1 MGKQLSN
8 IYRLG
13 IKELISLR
21 SDPVMV
27 LLILYVFTVAIYTV
41 ATGGSVEIE
50 NASIAVV
57 DEDRSPLSRRIGAA
71 LLKPYFHA
79 PAKLGV
85 EEIDAAMATGRY
97 TFVIDIPPDF
107 QKDAMAG
114 RSPAIQVNVD
124 ATAVSQAGIGAVYL
138 QNIIA
143 QEVLAFMQK
152 QDVMLT
158 LPVDLVVRAKFNPN
172 LRSSWFNAVMELINN
187 VTILA
192 ILLTG
197 AAVTREREHG
207 TIEHLLVM
215 PLHPA
220 EIMLAKVWANGLIIV
235 IAATLSLYL
244 VVHWLLNVP
253 IMGSVSLFVLGTVMY
268 LFSVTSLG
276 IFLATLTRSMP
287 QFGLLAIP
295 VFVSM
300 YLLSGGT
307 TPLDSMPEWLQIVMQ
322 FSPSTHFV
330 SLAQAILYRGA
341 GLDVVWSSLLAI
353 TAIGAVFFLVAL
365 GLFRRTVS
373 LTQV

>member
-1 MGKQLSN
+1 MRMQLDN
-8 IYRLG
+8 IYHLG

-41 ATGGSVEIE
+41 ATG
-50 NASIAVV
+50 ASIEVENVSIAIA
-57 DEDRSPLSRRIGAA
+57 DEDRSSLSRQITAA
-71 LLKPYFHA
+71 LLEPYFHA
-79 PAKLGV
+79 PVQLGV
-85 EEIDAAMATGRY
+85 EEIDAAMDAGRY
-97 TFVIDIPPDF
+97 TFVIDIPPNF
-107 QKDAMAG
+107 QKDALAG

-138 QNIIA
+138 QNIITR
-143 QEVLAFMQK
+143 EVLTFMQR
-152 QDVMLT
+152 QDATLT
-158 LPVDLVVRAKFNPN
+158 LPVDLVIRAKFNPN
-172 LRSSWFNAVMELINN
+172 LMSPWFNAVMELINN

-215 PLHPA
+215 PLRPA
-220 EIMLAKVWANGLIIV
+220 EIMLAKVWANGIVIV

-253 IMGSVSLFVLGTVMY
+253 IMGSVSLFVLGTVVY

-295 VFVSM
+295 VFVTM
-300 YLLSGGT
+300 YLLSGGI
-307 TPLDSMPEWLQIVMQ
+307 TPLDSMPQWLQTVMQ

-365 GLFRRTVS
+365 GLFRRTMS
-373 LTQV
+373 MTQ